1 MTAETIRIDLWLWH
15 ARFYKTRSLA
25 AKAVKRSRF
34 RINRQIVSKTSQNVR
49 PGDVLT
55 FPRNKEICVVEVL
68 GIAEKRGS
76 APDAQTLY
84 RNLETSDFQK

>member
-15 ARFYKTRSLA
+15 ARFFKTRSLA
-25 AKAVKRSRF
+25 AKAVKGSRF
-34 RINRQIVSKTSQNVR
+34 RINKQIVSKTSQCVR

-68 GIAEKRGS
+68 GIAERRGPAS
-76 APDAQTLY
+76 EAQQLY
-84 RNLETSDFQK
+84 RSLETTGSGT